1 MCWISSIFG
10 DIAFI
15 TEDMG
20 SKVQLWGFK
29 NKSLSLIHEFKNADA
44 AQSEDVSMMMKIKHY
59 SYQRNK
65 IEVFSGHI
73 KLTMI

>member
-1 MCWISSIFG
+1 
-10 DIAFI
+10 
-15 TEDMG
+15 MG

-29 NKSLSLIHEFKNADA
+29 NRSLSLIHEFKNADA
-44 AQSEDVSMMMKIKHY
+44 AQSEGCVYDDENQTY

-73 KLTMI
+73 KLTTI